1 MKKLDTYAVVLT
13 FIITIII
20 AGCAHKP
27 KSEWDVIPE
36 YVDYRIDTNSIVA
49 LTNALERELIK

>member
-20 AGCAHKP
+20 AGCAHQP

>member
-1 MKKLDTYAVVLT
+1 MKKLKPIAIALP
-13 FIITIII
+13 FIIAAII
-20 AGCAHKP
+20 AGCAHNH